1 MFRVIAVFGV
11 STLLAV
17 LVFTETAEA
26 QPGFMPGFIS
36 GIVRDINDQP
46 IAGVTVIGENSQWQR
61 RVDGKTN

>member
-1 MFRVIAVFGV
+1 MFRAIAVFGV

-36 GIVRDINDQP
+36 GIGISVKKNMKMKKRILMMP
-46 IAGVTVIGENSQWQR
+46 
-61 RVDGKTN
+61 